1 LLEDKAMKVST
12 VEEMRALDRR
22 AMSEYGI
29 SDHTL
34 MENAGHAVYFVI
46 LRELGVSGHRF
57 VVISGLGNNGGDSF
71 VVARKIRSTGG
82 EVHVLALG
90 DVERYGDCARTNL
103 EMLWKSGTKVTVQP
117 TTAEIAGAISR
128 SDAIIDGLL
137 GTGITREVSGQFREV
152 IEQVNRSRKT
162 VFSIDIPSGVDGN
175 TGDIFGVAVR
185 ADATITFGLPK
196 RGNLLYPG
204 AALGGQLFVSHI
216 SFPPQLT
223 SADEILVALNDPTP
237 LPPGA
242 EDTQQSEQSAARVL
256 IPPFEEM
263 SRLAGVPVAA
273 IRRDPIPIVQRVAR
287 DLEAIVVLEGARS
300 LIGLP
305 SRLVYINTSG
315 NSGLPTAGSGD
326 ALKEAIGAMCGLGM
340 PIEEA
345 VRTGLFLYG
354 FAGDLAAR
362 EKDRGGI
369 TARDILEHLPAATSA
384 YREDYAG
391 VTRGLYNTVEVV

>member
-1 LLEDKAMKVST
+1 
-12 VEEMRALDRR
+12 
-22 AMSEYGI
+22 
-29 SDHTL
+29 
-34 MENAGHAVYFVI
+34 
-46 LRELGVSGHRF
+46 
-57 VVISGLGNNGGDSF
+57 
-71 VVARKIRSTGG
+71 
-82 EVHVLALG
+82 
-90 DVERYGDCARTNL
+90 
-103 EMLWKSGTKVTVQP
+103 
-117 TTAEIAGAISR
+117 
-128 SDAIIDGLL
+128 
-137 GTGITREVSGQFREV
+137 
-152 IEQVNRSRKT
+152 
-162 VFSIDIPSGVDGN
+162 
-175 TGDIFGVAVR
+175 
-185 ADATITFGLPK
+185 
-196 RGNLLYPG
+196 
-204 AALGGQLFVSHI
+204 
-216 SFPPQLT
+216 
-223 SADEILVALNDPTP
+223 
-237 LPPGA
+237 
-242 EDTQQSEQSAARVL
+242 
-256 IPPFEEM
+256 
-263 SRLAGVPVAA
+263 
-273 IRRDPIPIVQRVAR
+273 VQRVAR